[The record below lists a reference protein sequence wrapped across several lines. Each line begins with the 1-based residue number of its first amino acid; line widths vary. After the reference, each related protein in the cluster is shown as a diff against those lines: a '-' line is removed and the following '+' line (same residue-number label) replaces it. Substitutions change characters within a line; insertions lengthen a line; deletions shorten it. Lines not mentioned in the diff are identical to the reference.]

1 MCFRAVA
8 ILNERSKLST
18 SPVLELQ
25 FPGGYP
31 DVVEIFR
38 RAAGESHIRIG
49 RHASKSQNRS
59 RCRSLSHWN
68 VAAPSADAN
77 SRAQPSN
84 QNLSL
89 GMEARPRARLS
100 ARAELRVR
108 RLQIGKAL
116 RKKLAIPLEGDAE
129 LLTVCQDERVQHSK
143 RQPVY
148 VLEES
153 SESC

>member
-1 MCFRAVA
+1 MCFHAVA
-8 ILNERSKLST
+8 TFNERLKLLT
-18 SPVLELQ
+18 SPALGLR

-31 DVVEIFR
+31 DAVEIFQ

-77 SRAQPSN
+77 SRAQSSD

-89 GMEARPRARLS
+89 ETVSRPRARLS
-100 ARAELRVR
+100 AKAELQVR
-108 RLQIGKAL
+108 R
-116 RKKLAIPLEGDAE
+116 
-129 LLTVCQDERVQHSK
+129 
-143 RQPVY
+143 
-148 VLEES
+148 
-153 SESC
+153 